1 MRVLVVEDE
10 PDVGNLFLDSLTELG
25 HQPSVVPTAEDALTR
40 LATERPDVIILD
52 IMLPGMSG
60 LDFLQLRP
68 IEEYGVPILAISGV
82 ASESQ
87 ARECL
92 RLGAADFL
100 AKPLSLKRLRDALA
114 GLEARGE
121 RARPS
126 GTRERRRA
134 ARARIEVPVRVIE
147 DSGAEWRGTSVDLSP
162 FGIKVRSATEPGGP
176 TVTISFELG
185 DDGPPV
191 VSRALVLRHT
201 DGYAFYF
208 VNLSS
213 DDFRRITDAVER
225 RLGG

>member
-10 PDVGNLFLDSLTELG
+10 PNVGNLFLDSLTELG
-25 HQPSVVPTAEDALTR
+25 HQPSVVSTAEDALTC

-52 IMLPGMSG
+52 IVLPGMSG

-87 ARECL
+87 ARDCV

-114 GLEARGE
+114 ALEARGA
-121 RARPS
+121 RAGPS
-126 GTRERRRA
+126 RTRERRRA
-134 ARARIEVPVRVIE
+134 ARAPIEVPVRVIE
-147 DSGAEWRGTSVDLSP
+147 DSGAEWQGTSVDLSA
-162 FGIKVRSATEPGGP
+162 FGIKVRSATKPGGP
-176 TVTISFELG
+176 TVTVSFALG
-185 DDGPPV
+185 DDGPPI

-208 VNLSS
+208 VNLSR

-225 RLGG
+225 QLDG